1 MENGDL
7 RAAVRAFL
15 PPRNPNCTSHMRL
28 FADRRDPPLSTAL
41 HVSTARCRGA
51 TRVRVR
57 ESGTGGPSEKRS
69 VFSHVRVGS

>member
-15 PPRNPNCTSHMRL
+15 PPRRPNCTSHMRL
-28 FADRRDPPLSTAL
+28 FADGRDPPLPTAL
-41 HVSTARCRGA
+41 HVSTVRT

-57 ESGTGGPSEKRS
+57 GSGTGGPRGGALRFFFKGFERAC
-69 VFSHVRVGS
+69 